1 MVRLKIDRVAATQVN
16 HGPAPSLNGDA
27 EVPGW
32 QLGER
37 TSCAYV
43 SQTMLEDLSRDWT
56 ELFHRNGLILTNG
69 AKQWRVE
76 GNFHE
81 HKSGAATQSS
91 PYNTSPSARMSTRID
106 VEARS
111 IAANLEISALQPLN
125 SLASRM
131 PREYEARRKDLEAPS
146 GKQAIDLAKPID
158 ISAGRSLNGK
168 V

>member
-16 HGPAPSLNGDA
+16 DGPAPSLNGDA

-32 QLGER
+32 HVCER

-43 SQTMLEDLSRDWT
+43 SQAMLENLSRDWT

-81 HKSGAATQSS
+81 HKSGAATQSP
-91 PYNTSPSARMSTRID
+91 PYNTFSSSARMSTRID

-111 IAANLEISALQPLN
+111 VGANLEISALQPLN
-125 SLASRM
+125 SLACRM
-131 PREYEARRKDLEAPS
+131 PREYEARRKDLRRSWAP
-146 GKQAIDLAKPID
+146 DT
-158 ISAGRSLNGK
+158 
-168 V
+168 